1 MIKFNDYIPL
11 KGQLSIKVENIKT
24 GESFF
29 HYIEKN
35 TIVLIAK
42 RDVVRLLGNDNIN
55 QRYLSKMKFGNGGHV
70 SNPADPNYGQAL
82 ATNETMEDLVNPL
95 ITKSLSSVTFDDN
108 LVNNT
113 SSIICEAMLDTSEG
127 NGPSGTQIYSEAGLF
142 TFNETLITAGIKNS
156 GLFAIKNFPI
166 LTKTAELRFI
176 FRWTITV

>member
-1 MIKFNDYIPL
+1 MINFNDYIPM
-11 KGQLSIKVENIKT
+11 KGNLSIKVENITT
-24 GESFF
+24 GESYL
-29 HYIEKN
+29 HYVERN
-35 TIVLIAK
+35 TLTLIAK
-42 RDVVRLLGNDNIN
+42 RDVVRLLGNDNLT
-55 QRYLSKMKFGNGGHV
+55 QRYLSKMKYGNGGHV

-82 ATNETMEDLVNPL
+82 PTNETMEDLVNTL
-95 ITKSLSSVTFDDN
+95 ITKSLTAVSFDDN

-142 TFNETLITAGIKNS
+142 TFNETLSTGGIKNS

-166 LTKTAELRFI
+166 LTKTPELRFI